1 LAREELGLNPEEL
14 GSPWVAAIASF
25 LAFSAGAFIPLLPY
39 LLLSG
44 HLALFGTLAATGLAL
59 FGVGSTISLFTG
71 RQAGYGGLRMLL
83 IGGLAGAATWS
94 IGHALGVVL
103 G

>member
-1 LAREELGLNPEEL
+1 L
-14 GSPWVAAIASF
+14 V
-25 LAFSAGAFIPLLPY
+25 PY

-44 HLALFGTLAATGLAL
+44 DMALIGTAAATGLAL

-71 RQAGYGGLRMLL
+71 RQAWYGGLRMLL

-94 IGHALGVVL
+94 IGRALGVVL